1 MNMIDYA
8 ISFSVIFFII
18 LVLSLKLSYEEN
30 TTPMCLLEFELVT
43 RIYDNQTKRYCLLEL
58 RKNKKIPLENL
69 LIVQNE
75 IENRIDVL
83 LENKEKQLQKLM
95 INILEDDLN
104 LINILI
110 SNKKR

>member
-1 MNMIDYA
+1 MIDYA

-18 LVLSLKLSYEEN
+18 LVLSIKLSYEKN

-58 RKNKKIPLENL
+58 RRNKNIPLENL
-69 LIVQNE
+69 LIVKKE
-75 IENRIDVL
+75 IENRIDIL